1 MIITYQ
7 PAATSTLPARE
18 GRRSS
23 AALCSRPRRD
33 PRSGGEDGM
42 RNFEAMQGLKS
53 QIHLSVGSRK
63 VKVDHEH
70 ENRPNKMTTYL
81 KERKEWCLTW
91 YQDKDPRTIWVG
103 APKRWKL
110 TTMTKFPNDYLME
123 EMGVGLA
130 VLDVRCEVLNSCWDS
145 RSLKLV
151 VHPSRGEKDS
161 SYRCIVKYDRLWGLI
176 DSDADH
182 D

>member
-7 PAATSTLPARE
+7 PAATSTLPAQE

-23 AALCSRPRRD
+23 AVLCSHRRRD
-33 PRSGGEDGM
+33 PRSVEEEGM
-42 RNFEAMQGLKS
+42 RNFEARPGLRS
-53 QIHLSVGSRK
+53 QIHLSVGSQK

-110 TTMTKFPNDYLME
+110 TT
-123 EMGVGLA
+123 
-130 VLDVRCEVLNSCWDS
+130 
-145 RSLKLV
+145 
-151 VHPSRGEKDS
+151 
-161 SYRCIVKYDRLWGLI
+161 KYDKIPKWLPDGGDGCRPRCPWCQMWSFEFLLGLRLAPVGGSPI
-176 DSDADH
+176 
-182 D
+182 